1 MDVEC
6 EVPAAAAAAVT
17 NGLGGGE
24 ASAAPAPLSAEQL
37 DVEAYAAQ
45 YLGRTRLPRLLF
57 IAQRCGVESI
67 ELEALRM
74 AHDEARIREDT
85 LLYRDAAQRID
96 GRLGPRY
103 RYDQGWVDSVN
114 RRAEQRKEKLETE
127 LNGHK
132 TNLIKESIRM
142 GYNDIGDFYYG
153 HGHLSEA
160 FKSYIRTRDYCTT
173 SKHVVQMC
181 MHVILVSIQLG
192 QFAHVTN
199 YVSKA
204 EQTPDELD
212 PIVIAKLRAAAGVA
226 YLETK
231 KYKLAARKF
240 LETGPELGSNYSE
253 VIAPQ
258 DVAVYGALCALAS
271 FDRSDL
277 KSKVVDNINFRNF
290 LELVP
295 EVRELVND
303 FYSSRYGSCLEH
315 LEKLKPNLL
324 LDIHLHEHLETLY
337 KDIRHKAIIQY
348 TLPFISVDLNTMAD
362 AFKTSVSM
370 LEKELVAL
378 ITENKI
384 NARIDSHNKILYA
397 RHADQ
402 RNATFQRALQTG
414 SEFER
419 DVKAMLLRANLMK
432 HDFNQ
437 RSLSG
442 QRKM

>member
-1 MDVEC
+1 MDVEG
-6 EVPAAAAAAVT
+6 EVPAAAAEAVA
-17 NGLGGGE
+17 NGLGGAE
-24 ASAAPAPLSAEQL
+24 PSPAPVSAEQL

-45 YLGRTRLPRLLF
+45 YTGRTRLARLLF
-57 IAQRCGVESI
+57 IAERCGVEAV

-74 AHDEARIREDT
+74 AYDEIKRGEDT
-85 LLYRDAAQRID
+85 MFHREVTNKIN
-96 GRLGPRY
+96 GRLGPKY
-103 RYDQGWVDSVN
+103 ALDQAWTDSVN
-114 RRAEQRKEKLETE
+114 RRAEQRKEKLESE
-127 LNGHK
+127 LNGYR

-142 GYNDIGDFYYG
+142 GYNDIGDFFYA
-153 HGHLSEA
+153 HGHLSDA

-173 SKHVVQMC
+173 SKHIVQMC
-181 MHVILVSIQLG
+181 MNVILVSIELG
-192 QFAHVTN
+192 QFPHVSN

-204 EQTPDELD
+204 EQTPDTLD
-212 PIVIAKLRAAAGVA
+212 PIIVAKLRAAAGLA
-226 YLETK
+226 YLATK

-240 LETGPELGSNYSE
+240 VETGHELGNTYSE

-277 KSKVVDNINFRNF
+277 KSKVIDNSNFRNF

-315 LEKLKPNLL
+315 LEKLKTNLL
-324 LDIHLHEHLETLY
+324 LDIHLHDHVETLY
-337 KDIRHKAIIQY
+337 MDIRHKAIIQY
-348 TLPFISVDLNTMAD
+348 TLPFISVDLNTMAA
-362 AFKTSVSM
+362 AFMTSVSM
-370 LEKELVAL
+370 LEKELAAL

-384 NARIDSHNKILYA
+384 QARIDSHNKILYA

-402 RNATFQRALQTG
+402 RNATFQRVLQTG
-414 SEFER
+414 NEFER
-419 DVKAMLLRANLMK
+419 DVKSLLLRANLIK

-437 RSLSG
+437 RAG